1 MEQQFLQNESPKVR
15 LQALKDSA
23 EKVETFTY
31 PKQLTDDELSLLKD
45 EMVKDSVKL
54 AKLEDE
60 KKEFSTSHKSKVK
73 PLKQSFSITLNKLR
87 SKVDEVTEEVYL
99 LADQEEGLMGYY
111 NADGKLVH
119 VRVLK
124 PEERQ
129 HRIIDISKNGTN

>member
-1 MEQQFLQNESPKVR
+1 MEQQFLQGVSPKER

-23 EKVETFTY
+23 EKVESFTY
-31 PKQLTDDELSLLKD
+31 PKPLSDDDLSLLKD

-60 KKEFSTSHKSKVK
+60 KKDFNTNHKSKVK
-73 PLKQSFSITLNKLR
+73 PLKQSFAVTLNKLR
-87 SKVDEVTEEVYL
+87 NKVDEVTEEVYL
-99 LADQEEGLMGYY
+99 LADQDNGMMGYY